1 MRLLSSRKFCFQLLL
16 LLVPLLL
23 LVLLPAFLPAQ
34 EAPGSTSSIG
44 KTAPVK
50 EKPNRPPDVIF
61 VPTPQEVVDAMLKL
75 ANVHKGDVL
84 YDLGCG
90 DGRTVVTAAKQYGV
104 RATGIDMSVRFI
116 SPFSED

>member
-1 MRLLSSRKFCFQLLL
+1 MRVTKRVSLVVLLFALN
-16 LLVPLLL
+16 VG
-23 LVLLPAFLPAQ
+23 LVLGQAPAKKLR
-34 EAPGSTSSIG
+34 E
-44 KTAPVK
+44 
-50 EKPNRPPDVIF
+50 PDVIF

-104 RATGIDMSVRFI
+104 RAIGIDINPERIKESQ
-116 SPFSED
+116 DNAAK